1 MEQLENQE
9 WRPIYGYEDYYEI
22 SNTGIIRSIPR
33 IIKLKTGTRKVKP
46 CVLKPRFNNC
56 GYLEVRLSKYDIVV
70 TKFVHALLAETFI
83 PNPDRK
89 KEVNHKNGIKA
100 DNCLSNLEWCS
111 HAENIQHAYDTGLL
125 KRMTKPVF
133 DKCTGQEFSSIRE
146 AALYFNINQHT
157 LKGYLNGTIKKNPTC
172 LQYNSAA

>member
-1 MEQLENQE
+1 MEQMEIQE
-9 WRPIYGYEDYYEI
+9 WRPIYGYEGYYEI

-33 IIKLKTGTRKVKP
+33 KIKLKKGIRKVKA
-46 CVLKPRFNNC
+46 CVIKPRINNC
-56 GYLEVRLSKYDIVV
+56 GYVEVRLSKYSIVLSTFIHV
-70 TKFVHALLAETFI
+70 LLAETFI
-83 PNPDRK
+83 PNPDKK
-89 KEVNHKNGIKA
+89 KEVNHKNGIKS
-100 DNCLSNLEWCS
+100 DNNLSNLEWCS
-111 HAENIQHAYDTGLL
+111 HAENMQHAYDTGLL

-157 LKGYLNGTIKKNPTC
+157 LKGYLNGTIKQNPTC